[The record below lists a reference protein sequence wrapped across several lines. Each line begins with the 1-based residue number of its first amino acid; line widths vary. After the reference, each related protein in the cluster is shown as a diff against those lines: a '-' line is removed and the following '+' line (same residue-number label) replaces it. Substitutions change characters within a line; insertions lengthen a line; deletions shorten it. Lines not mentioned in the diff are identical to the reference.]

1 MRLSLRIDALCKQ
14 MRIYVFACFYSPP
27 PPRTFNLSSAAAHC
41 RSISSF
47 SPPCRRGETRA
58 PMPILCVRWPGQQSQ
73 ESSFWA
79 RPTYSDMVHNAHN
92 MTIERQSDVSAPGLL
107 LLLLLSDLPSASMT
121 LAAICADTMA
131 SAGRPGWAICS
142 GHHHRHQN
150 KANEAPSERTWKR
163 SGLGVDSASKGTG
176 CYAGGRIGGGG
187 GFPSFLPSL
196 SRAAADHKSC

>member
-1 MRLSLRIDALCKQ
+1 MLDGRGPVPIPRYEGIGPGKTTTTTTTTRSKGKLRLSLRIDALCKQ

-121 LAAICADTMA
+121 LAASKRRHHDL
-131 SAGRPGWAICS
+131 GRPAGV
-142 GHHHRHQN
+142 GDLF
-150 KANEAPSERTWKR
+150 RT
-163 SGLGVDSASKGTG
+163 SPSASEQGE
-176 CYAGGRIGGGG
+176 
-187 GFPSFLPSL
+187 
-196 SRAAADHKSC
+196 